1 MKGLITMNEK
11 TLENFK
17 KLSPE
22 KKEEIIAFLVR
33 LLSYYPQEIFVQD

>member
-22 KKEEIIAFLVR
+22 KQIELIALLEK
-33 LLSYYPQEIFVQD
+33 LLSCCLQDFFGH